1 MDVEDE
7 KRILGVST
15 RTEAT
20 NLRDAV
26 MLLVGRFDEHSK
38 ALSLWQQR
46 VEKELEQLPKVMDQ
60 KLEAHVCA
68 TAEDLKFAKD
78 FAVQRRHLEGFF
90 VGGVRGF
97 AAVISTSAAVAGIV
111 LAVAHFL

>member
-1 MDVEDE
+1 MDVDEE

-26 MLLVGRFDEHSK
+26 MLLVGRFDEHSR
-38 ALSLWQQR
+38 ALALWQSR
-46 VEKELEQLPKVMDQ
+46 IEKELEQLPKVMDK

-68 TAEDLKFAKD
+68 TQEDLKFAKD
-78 FAVQRRHLEGFF
+78 FAVQRKNYEGFF
-90 VGGVRGF
+90 LGGARGF
-97 AAVISTSAAVAGIV
+97 AAVVSTAAAVSGII
-111 LAVAHFL
+111 LAIAHFL